1 MERKMQASNYTVK
14 NIVITALVMALIC
27 VATMIIKIPVPMTE
41 GDVYKRQDR
50 LYILFF
56 TQEVNLVEEDIRFQ
70 VVFMVLELQL

>member
-41 GDVYKRQDR
+41 GYVHLGDAMIFLGV
-50 LYILFF
+50 LILGKN
-56 TQEVNLVEEDIRFQ
+56 QGALADGV
-70 VVFMVLELQL
+70 